1 MEEKL
6 EEQFS
11 WHTFYS
17 YRQLVSK
24 KYPSVYGLK
33 IRKKLYDVVSDELR
47 DGIKILDVGAN
58 TRSLGDQI
66 VARVPTII
74 YKTMDIDRAMSH
86 DYYNLDEIHESF
98 DIIILA
104 EVIEHLDRKDGISML
119 HTLRELLNENGV
131 IILTTPNIYHP
142 NRFWHDSDHKTPYSY
157 AEIGGALLSVGFAI
171 SKIYRTYNDQ
181 FFRRFFR
188 MYVACY
194 LHKYLDVD
202 FASSIVVVASKK

>member
-1 MEEKL
+1 M

-11 WHTFYS
+11 WHILYS
-17 YRQLVSK
+17 YRQKVYK

-58 TRSLGDQI
+58 TRSLGDKI

-86 DYYNLDEIHESF
+86 DYYSLQEIHESF

-104 EVIEHLDRKDGISML
+104 EVIEHLDLKEGISML
-119 HTLRELLNENGV
+119 HDLHALLNENGV
-131 IILTTPNIYHP
+131 LILTTPNIYHP

-157 AEIGGALLSVGFAI
+157 AEIGGALLSVGFSI
-171 SKIYRTYNDQ
+171 SKMYRTYNDQ
-181 FFRRFFR
+181 FFRRLFR

-202 FASSIVVVASKK
+202 FAKSIVVVASKK